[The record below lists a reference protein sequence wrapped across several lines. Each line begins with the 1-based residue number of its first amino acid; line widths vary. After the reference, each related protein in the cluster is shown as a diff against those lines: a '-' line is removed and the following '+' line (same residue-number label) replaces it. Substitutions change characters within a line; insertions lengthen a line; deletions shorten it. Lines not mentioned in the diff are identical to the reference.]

1 MTLLRSIWIYRG
13 FVVASVKRDILL
25 RYQRPI
31 LGFAWVLLNPIAMI
45 TIYGVVFNRIMID
58 KLPGNVTASS
68 YGIYL
73 CCGILAWSLFQDV
86 IHRSQSTFLDHASL
100 LKNIRFPHVL
110 LPLIA
115 VLTALAH
122 SIPTFAVFVVV
133 LGLSGNFPGASI
145 LAAVPV
151 ALVLVG
157 FATGMGVV
165 MGIFNVLIRD
175 IALATTGVLQV
186 WFWLTPI
193 VYPAGVLPPVVAD
206 LIQVNPV
213 TPLIEA
219 FHTIFVHHDWP
230 HWVTLIYPMG
240 LALLLCLTG
249 IYAFRRNIA
258 DMIDE
263 L

>member
-1 MTLLRSIWIYRG
+1 MRLLRSIWTYRG
-13 FVVASVKRDILL
+13 FVVANVKRDFYL

-45 TIYGVVFNRIMID
+45 TIYMVVFNRIMSD
-58 KLPGNVTASS
+58 RLPGNVTTSS

-73 CCGILAWSLFQDV
+73 CCGILAWSLFQD
-86 IHRSQSTFLDHASL
+86 IIQRSQSTFLDHANL

-122 SIPTFAVFVVV
+122 SIPTFVVFVVV
-133 LGLSGNFPGASI
+133 LGLSGSFPG
-145 LAAVPV
+145 LCVVAALPV
-151 ALVLVG
+151 TFVLVG
-157 FATGMGVV
+157 FATGIGVV

-193 VYPAGVLPPVVAD
+193 VYPSSVLPPIAAD
-206 LIQVNPV
+206 LLRVNPL

-230 HWVTLIYPMG
+230 HWVTLIYPTT

-258 DMIDE
+258 DLIDE